1 MEHPMKQRT
10 NGRAVQGAARESN
23 GARKGLRVGKAA
35 GCMYTAD
42 GESERYEYDKA
53 RYIVFRIHRESA
65 ARVAT
70 RVEGPEG
77 AVFVFVP
84 GRNAYSGE
92 TRGSLHQRGESRR
105 CAAGPGRRR
114 PGRFRAG
121 ARLPL
126 SLPSPIRQPL
136 RSYPARTEYGKW
148 INATA
153 NTSDIA
159 DTIHVD
165 VMCRANSNPHMCSCM
180 APSIRPMATKQAIR

>member
-1 MEHPMKQRT
+1 MKQRT

-70 RVEGPEG
+70 RVEG

-92 TRGSLHQRGESRR
+92 TRGSLHERGESRR

-114 PGRFRAG
+114 PGGSA
-121 ARLPL
+121 
-126 SLPSPIRQPL
+126 
-136 RSYPARTEYGKW
+136 PARV
-148 INATA
+148 
-153 NTSDIA
+153 S
-159 DTIHVD
+159 H
-165 VMCRANSNPHMCSCM
+165 
-180 APSIRPMATKQAIR
+180 

>member
-1 MEHPMKQRT
+1 MKQRT

-92 TRGSLHQRGESRR
+92 TRGHARGSLHERGESRPVR
-105 CAAGPGRRR
+105 RLAPVVVVPAVPRRR
-114 PGRFRAG
+114 A
-121 ARLPL
+121 
-126 SLPSPIRQPL
+126 SPIKSPKSHPSTVAFISR
-136 RSYPARTEYGKW
+136 AYGIWKM
-148 INATA
+148 
-153 NTSDIA
+153 DK
-159 DTIHVD
+159 
-165 VMCRANSNPHMCSCM
+165 CNSQH
-180 APSIRPMATKQAIR
+180 Q

>member
-92 TRGSLHQRGESRR
+92 TRGSLHERGESRR
-105 CAAGPGRRR
+105 CGRWPRSSSSR
-114 PGRFRAG
+114 RFRAG

>member
-1 MEHPMKQRT
+1 MKQRT

-42 GESERYEYDKA
+42 SESERYEYDKA

-92 TRGSLHQRGESRR
+92 TRRLGSTRE
-105 CAAGPGRRR
+105 AKVAGAPLAPVVVVPAVPRRR
-114 PGRFRAG
+114 A
-121 ARLPL
+121 
-126 SLPSPIRQPL
+126 SPIKSPKSHPSTVAFISR
-136 RSYPARTEYGKW
+136 AYGIWKM
-148 INATA
+148 
-153 NTSDIA
+153 DK
-159 DTIHVD
+159 
-165 VMCRANSNPHMCSCM
+165 CNSQH
-180 APSIRPMATKQAIR
+180 Q

>member
-1 MEHPMKQRT
+1 MKQRT

-42 GESERYEYDKA
+42 GESERYEYDKV

-92 TRGSLHQRGESRR
+92 TRGSLQSPPRE
-105 CAAGPGRRR
+105 AKVAGAPLAPVVVVPAVPRRR
-114 PGRFRAG
+114 A
-121 ARLPL
+121 
-126 SLPSPIRQPL
+126 SPIKSPKSHPSTVAFISR
-136 RSYPARTEYGKW
+136 AYGIWKM
-148 INATA
+148 
-153 NTSDIA
+153 DK
-159 DTIHVD
+159 
-165 VMCRANSNPHMCSCM
+165 CNSQH
-180 APSIRPMATKQAIR
+180 Q

>member
-92 TRGSLHQRGESRR
+92 TSRGSLRRGES
-105 CAAGPGRRR
+105 PGGRWPRSSSR
-114 PGRFRAG
+114 PAVPPVMVISSGDVR
-121 ARLPL
+121 
-126 SLPSPIRQPL
+126 
-136 RSYPARTEYGKW
+136 PARVSHYVITSPKSHPSTVAFISRALEYGKW

-159 DTIHVD
+159 DTIHVS
-165 VMCRANSNPHMCSCM
+165 R
-180 APSIRPMATKQAIR
+180 KQ